1 MVRLS
6 LSQTILDSIKFT
18 FKNHLTVFGLGVI
31 FVFLSFFD
39 FYFDVVLKPFP
50 ILALICILMLF
61 FFSIIEAGINYR
73 IFVKSIN
80 RLNYVPLN
88 KFKEL
93 FHHGFI
99 DLIITSIYGF
109 ALVILLC
116 CLTYPSRNKPSVFSL
131 L

>member
-1 MVRLS
+1 MVRSS

-31 FVFLSFFD
+31 FVFLSFFA
-39 FYFDVVLKPFP
+39 FYFDVVLKHFP
-50 ILALICILMLF
+50 TLALICILMLF

-88 KFKEL
+88 KFKKL

-99 DLIITSIYGF
+99 NLIITSIYG
-109 ALVILLC
+109 LL
-116 CLTYPSRNKPSVFSL
+116 
-131 L
+131 